1 MMTMNNENVRFLK
14 PLLRGFPIVV
24 LAMIIA
30 VLAAKKYL
38 NYVTPMYE
46 STAKLKLADTQEGV
60 PSANLFKDFDVFAT
74 PNKISTEIEVL
85 KSTSLIE
92 KTLEKLPFSTEIY
105 RKGKVRSVELFGD
118 SPIKVESILNDE
130 KNYDKKFIINITSN
144 QNFTIKA
151 SDSAKEVKGTFG
163 VPTAIK
169 GGKLLITKND
179 SYLQSKPGAKIVD
192 QYEVE
197 FLSRE
202 KLLDKV
208 NKNLDIVSV
217 DKDVP
222 VIRINYKS
230 NVPEK
235 ASLLVNTLA
244 ETYIQDYIENKYRA
258 ANTTVDFLK
267 NEIGQANNKLS
278 GAENRIENYRNK
290 ENIINI
296 PQETETDLRKISQLK
311 IQKSNLKMNL
321 DAIKNLNNYIS
332 EGKDNYLEL
341 APNFEAFNDLLSTE
355 MVKNMKLLQAEK
367 KELLLIYTPE
377 HEKVKV
383 IDSKIKDLT
392 DYQTESIKNTQRNL
406 QIKYNDIDRDI
417 QIAEQAFIGLPE
429 KEKLLNIMNRE
440 FNLYEKNYNFL
451 NEKRIDAEIAKA
463 AKISFH
469 KIITRGEMPKQPVS
483 PMRSIIIIVAAIMS
497 MIGSIALIYA
507 VHFAKAKV
515 NDVYTIEKNSTIPV
529 AFTTPYIK
537 NRENIMHHFLENVLE
552 MELKEII
559 KDKNLICIT
568 SYDKSKQHMFHS
580 KNIIKALQA
589 QSRKVLVIDVA
600 GNLENIENIDYID
613 FSEEK
618 NLRLTSTDIENLIRE
633 KMTGNDLCIIN
644 NQSIKQGKLPLLF
657 LKMADENLFV
667 LDSRKTAEK
676 TIMNVELLKDEYK
689 LTNLWFVLN
698 KEGYNPSLMTSIKS
712 FVNRK
717 RS

>member
-169 GGKLLITKND
+169 GGKILITKND

-321 DAIKNLNNYIS
+321 DAIKNLNDYIS

-355 MVKNMKLLQAEK
+355 MIKNMKLLQAEK
-367 KELLLIYTPE
+367 KELLLTYTPE

-469 KIITRGEMPKQPVS
+469 KIITRGELPKQPVS

-529 AFTTPYIK
+529 AFTTPFIK

-600 GNLENIENIDYID
+600 GNLKNIENIDYID

-618 NLRLTSTDIENLIRE
+618 NLRLTFTDIENLIRE

>member
-1 MMTMNNENVRFLK
+1 MNNENVRFLK

-92 KTLEKLPFSTEIY
+92 KTLQKLPFSTEIY

-163 VPTAIK
+163 VPTAIR
-169 GGKLLITKND
+169 GGKILITKND

-192 QYEVE
+192 QYEAE

-278 GAENRIENYRNK
+278 GAENRIEKYRNK

-367 KELLLIYTPE
+367 KELLLTYTPE

-469 KIITRGEMPKQPVS
+469 KIITRGELPKQPVS

-568 SYDKSKQHMFHS
+568 SYDKSKQHRLHS

-712 FVNRK
+712 FINRK

>member
-1 MMTMNNENVRFLK
+1 MNNENVRFLK

-169 GGKLLITKND
+169 GGKILITKND

-332 EGKDNYLEL
+332 EGKDNYLDL

-367 KELLLIYTPE
+367 KELLLTYTPE

-469 KIITRGEMPKQPVS
+469 KIITRGELPKQPVS

-712 FVNRK
+712 FINRK

>member
-1 MMTMNNENVRFLK
+1 MNSENVRFLK
-14 PLLRGFPIVV
+14 PLLRGLPIVI
-24 LAMIIA
+24 LAMVIS

-46 STAKLKLADTQEGV
+46 STAKLKLADTEQGV
-60 PSANLFKDFDVFAT
+60 PSANLFKDFDIFASA
-74 PNKISTEIEVL
+74 NKISTEIEVL

-105 RKGKVRSVELFGD
+105 RIGKMRSVELFND
-118 SPIKVESILNDE
+118 SPVKIEATFDDK
-130 KNYDKKFIINITSN
+130 KNYDKKFVLNINSN
-144 QNFTIKA
+144 QNFTLTPQG
-151 SDSAKEVKGTFG
+151 SAKLIKGTFG
-163 VPTAIK
+163 IPVNIE
-169 GGKLLITKND
+169 GGKILITKND
-179 SYLQSKPGAKIVD
+179 EYLKSKPNAKIID
-192 QYEVE
+192 QYEFE

-202 KLLDKV
+202 KLLDKI

-230 NVPEK
+230 NIPEK

-244 ETYIQDYIENKYRA
+244 ESYIEDYIENKYRA

-267 NEIGQANNKLS
+267 GEIGQANSKLS
-278 GAENRIENYRNK
+278 QTENRIENYRNK

-321 DAIKNLNNYIS
+321 DAIKNLNSYIA
-332 EGKDNYLEL
+332 EGKDNYLDL
-341 APNFEAFNDLLSTE
+341 ATNFEAFNDLLSTE
-355 MVKNMKLLQAEK
+355 MVKNMKQLQAEK
-367 KELLLIYTPE
+367 KELLLTYTPE
-377 HEKVKV
+377 HEKVKI
-383 IDSKIKDLT
+383 IDDKIKDLT
-392 DYQTESIKNTQRNL
+392 DYQTESIRNTQRSL

-451 NEKRIDAEIAKA
+451 NEKRIDAEIAKS

-469 KIITRGEMPKQPVS
+469 KIITRGEVPAQPVS

-497 MIGSIALIYA
+497 MIGSVILIYA

-515 NDVYTIEKNSTIPV
+515 NDVYTIEKNSSIPV
-529 AFTTPYIK
+529 AFTTPFIK
-537 NRENIMHHFLENVLE
+537 KKEKIMHHFLENVLE
-552 MELKEII
+552 MELKEIVKEQNI
-559 KDKNLICIT
+559 ICIT
-568 SYDKSKQHMFHS
+568 SYDKAIQHRFHS
-580 KNIIKALQA
+580 KNIISALQA

-600 GNLENIENIDYID
+600 GNLENIESSQYIN
-613 FSEEK
+613 FSDE
-618 NLRLTSTDIENLIRE
+618 ENLQLTNHDIQSLIRS
-633 KMTGNDLCIIN
+633 KMVENDICIIN

-657 LKMADENLFV
+657 LKMADQNLFV
-667 LDSRKTAEK
+667 LDSRRTAAK
-676 TIMNVELLKDEYK
+676 SIMKVELLKDEYQ

-698 KEGYNPSLMTSIKS
+698 KEGYNPSLITTIKNYIKK
-712 FVNRK
+712 F

>member
-1 MMTMNNENVRFLK
+1 MNNENVRFLK

-30 VLAAKKYL
+30 VFAAKKYL

-151 SDSAKEVKGTFG
+151 SDSAKEVKGIFG

-169 GGKLLITKND
+169 GGKILITKND

-332 EGKDNYLEL
+332 EGKDNYLDL

-367 KELLLIYTPE
+367 KELLLTYTPE

-469 KIITRGEMPKQPVS
+469 KIITRGEQPKQPVS

-529 AFTTPYIK
+529 AFTTPFIK
-537 NRENIMHHFLENVLE
+537 SREKTMHHFLENVLE

-600 GNLENIENIDYID
+600 GNLKDIENIDYID

-676 TIMNVELLKDEYK
+676 TIMKVELLKDEYK

-712 FVNRK
+712 FINRK

>member
-169 GGKLLITKND
+169 GGKILITKND

-367 KELLLIYTPE
+367 KELLLTYTPE

-383 IDSKIKDLT
+383 IDAKIKDLT

-469 KIITRGEMPKQPVS
+469 KIITRGELPKQPVS

-559 KDKNLICIT
+559 KDKNLICIA

-600 GNLENIENIDYID
+600 GNLENIKNIDYID

-712 FVNRK
+712 FINRK

>member
-144 QNFTIKA
+144 QNFIIKA

-169 GGKLLITKND
+169 GGKILITKND

-202 KLLDKV
+202 KLLDMI

-332 EGKDNYLEL
+332 EGKDNYLDL

-367 KELLLIYTPE
+367 KELLLTYTPE

-383 IDSKIKDLT
+383 IDAKIKDLT
-392 DYQTESIKNTQRNL
+392 DYQTESIRNTQRNL

-469 KIITRGEMPKQPVS
+469 KIITRGELPKQPVS

-529 AFTTPYIK
+529 AFTTPFIK

-568 SYDKSKQHMFHS
+568 SYDKSKQHRFHS

-712 FVNRK
+712 FINRK

>member
-92 KTLEKLPFSTEIY
+92 KTLKKLPFSTEIY

-332 EGKDNYLEL
+332 EGKDNYLDL

-367 KELLLIYTPE
+367 KELLLTYTPE

-469 KIITRGEMPKQPVS
+469 KIITRGELPKQPVS

-497 MIGSIALIYA
+497 MIGSIAIIYA

-529 AFTTPYIK
+529 AFTTPFIK

-589 QSRKVLVIDVA
+589 QSRKVLIIDVA
-600 GNLENIENIDYID
+600 GNLKNIENIDYID

-618 NLRLTSTDIENLIRE
+618 N
-633 KMTGNDLCIIN
+633 
-644 NQSIKQGKLPLLF
+644 
-657 LKMADENLFV
+657 
-667 LDSRKTAEK
+667 
-676 TIMNVELLKDEYK
+676 
-689 LTNLWFVLN
+689 
-698 KEGYNPSLMTSIKS
+698 
-712 FVNRK
+712 
-717 RS
+717 

>member
-151 SDSAKEVKGTFG
+151 SDSAKGVKGTFG
-163 VPTAIK
+163 VPTAIR
-169 GGKLLITKND
+169 GGKILISKND
-179 SYLQSKPGAKIVD
+179 SYLRSKPGAKIVD

-332 EGKDNYLEL
+332 EGKDNYLDL

-367 KELLLIYTPE
+367 KELLLTYTPE

-392 DYQTESIKNTQRNL
+392 DYQTESIRNTQRNL

-469 KIITRGEMPKQPVS
+469 KIITKGELPKQPVS

-600 GNLENIENIDYID
+600 GNLKDIENIDYID

-712 FVNRK
+712 FINRK

>member
-130 KNYDKKFIINITSN
+130 KNYDKKFIINVNSN
-144 QNFTIKA
+144 QNFTIN
-151 SDSAKEVKGTFG
+151 SDSAKEIKGTFG

-169 GGKLLITKND
+169 GGKILITKND

-367 KELLLIYTPE
+367 KELLLTYTPE
-377 HEKVKV
+377 HEKVKI
-383 IDSKIKDLT
+383 IDAKIKDLT
-392 DYQTESIKNTQRNL
+392 DYQTESIKNTQKNL

-417 QIAEQAFIGLPE
+417 QVAEQAFIGLPE

-469 KIITRGEMPKQPVS
+469 KIITRGELPKQPVS

-568 SYDKSKQHMFHS
+568 SYDKSKQHRFHS

-667 LDSRKTAEK
+667 LDSRRTAEK

-698 KEGYNPSLMTSIKS
+698 KEGYNPNLMTSIKC
-712 FVNRK
+712 FINRK

>member
-1 MMTMNNENVRFLK
+1 MNNENVRFLK

-169 GGKLLITKND
+169 GGKILITKND

-321 DAIKNLNNYIS
+321 DAIKNLNDYIS

-355 MVKNMKLLQAEK
+355 MIKNMKLLQAEK
-367 KELLLIYTPE
+367 KELLLTYTPE

-469 KIITRGEMPKQPVS
+469 KIITRGELPKQPVS

-529 AFTTPYIK
+529 AFTTPFIK

-600 GNLENIENIDYID
+600 GNLKNIENIDYID

-618 NLRLTSTDIENLIRE
+618 NLRLTFTDIENLIRE

>member
-1 MMTMNNENVRFLK
+1 MNNENVRFLK

-105 RKGKVRSVELFGD
+105 RKGKVRSVELFND
-118 SPIKVESILNDE
+118 SPIKVESILSDE
-130 KNYDKKFIINITSN
+130 KNYDKKFIINVTSN
-144 QNFTIKA
+144 QNFTIS
-151 SDSAKEVKGTFG
+151 SDSAKEIKGTFG

-169 GGKLLITKND
+169 GGKILITKND

-332 EGKDNYLEL
+332 EGKDNYLDL

-367 KELLLIYTPE
+367 KELLLTYTPE

-383 IDSKIKDLT
+383 IDSKIKDLI

-469 KIITRGEMPKQPVS
+469 KIITRGELPKQPVS

-529 AFTTPYIK
+529 AFTTPFIK
-537 NRENIMHHFLENVLE
+537 SSEKTMHHFLENVLE

-568 SYDKSKQHMFHS
+568 SYDKSKQHRFHS

-712 FVNRK
+712 FINRK

>member
-105 RKGKVRSVELFGD
+105 RKGKVRSVELFND

-144 QNFTIKA
+144 QNFTIN
-151 SDSAKEVKGTFG
+151 SDFAKEIKGTFG
-163 VPTAIK
+163 VPTVIK
-169 GGKLLITKND
+169 GGKILITRND

-367 KELLLIYTPE
+367 KELLLTYTPE
-377 HEKVKV
+377 HEKVKI
-383 IDSKIKDLT
+383 IDAKIKDLT
-392 DYQTESIKNTQRNL
+392 DYQTESIKNTQKNL

-417 QIAEQAFIGLPE
+417 QVAEQAFIGLPE

-469 KIITRGEMPKQPVS
+469 KIITRGELPKQPVS

-529 AFTTPYIK
+529 AFTTPFIK
-537 NRENIMHHFLENVLE
+537 SSEKTMHHFLENVLE

-568 SYDKSKQHMFHS
+568 SYDKSKQHRFHS

-633 KMTGNDLCIIN
+633 KITGNDLCIIN

-712 FVNRK
+712 FINRK

>member
-1 MMTMNNENVRFLK
+1 MNNENVRFLK

-105 RKGKVRSVELFGD
+105 RKGKVRSVELFND
-118 SPIKVESILNDE
+118 SPIKVESILSDE
-130 KNYDKKFIINITSN
+130 KNYDKKFIINVNSN
-144 QNFTIKA
+144 QNFTIN
-151 SDSAKEVKGTFG
+151 SDSAKEIKGTFG
-163 VPTAIK
+163 VPTVIK
-169 GGKLLITKND
+169 GGKILITRND
-179 SYLQSKPGAKIVD
+179 SYLKSKPGAKIVD

-367 KELLLIYTPE
+367 KELLLTYTPE
-377 HEKVKV
+377 HEKVKI
-383 IDSKIKDLT
+383 IDAKIKDLT
-392 DYQTESIKNTQRNL
+392 DYQTESIKNTQKNL

-469 KIITRGEMPKQPVS
+469 KIITRGELPKQPVS

-529 AFTTPYIK
+529 AFTTPFIK
-537 NRENIMHHFLENVLE
+537 SREKTMHHFLENVLE

-568 SYDKSKQHMFHS
+568 SYDKSKQHRFHS

-698 KEGYNPSLMTSIKS
+698 KEGYNPSLMTSIKT
-712 FVNRK
+712 FINRK

>member
-1 MMTMNNENVRFLK
+1 MNNENVRFLK

-30 VLAAKKYL
+30 VFAAKKYL

-169 GGKLLITKND
+169 GGKILITKND

-332 EGKDNYLEL
+332 EGKDNYLDL

-367 KELLLIYTPE
+367 KELLLTYTPE

-469 KIITRGEMPKQPVS
+469 KIITRGELPKQPVS

-529 AFTTPYIK
+529 AFTTPFIK

-600 GNLENIENIDYID
+600 GNLKNIENIDYID

-712 FVNRK
+712 FINRK

>member
-1 MMTMNNENVRFLK
+1 MNNENVRFLK

-105 RKGKVRSVELFGD
+105 RKGKVRSVELFND
-118 SPIKVESILNDE
+118 SPIKVEGFLTDE
-130 KNYDKKFIINITSN
+130 KNYDKKFSIHVTST
-144 QNFTIKA
+144 QNFTIAA
-151 SDSAKEVKGTFG
+151 SDSTKEIKGTFG
-163 VPTAIK
+163 TPTDIK
-169 GGKLLITKND
+169 GGKILVTKND
-179 SYLQSKPGAKIVD
+179 SLLQAKPAAKIID
-192 QYEVE
+192 HYEVE

-202 KLLDKV
+202 KLLDKI
-208 NKNLDIVSV
+208 NNNLDIVSV

-244 ETYIQDYIENKYRA
+244 ETYIEDYIENKYRA

-267 NEIGQANNKLS
+267 GEIGQANNKLS
-278 GAENRIENYRNK
+278 DAENRIENYRDRK
-290 ENIINI
+290 NIINI

-321 DAIKNLNNYIS
+321 DAIKNLNSYIS

-355 MVKNMKLLQAEK
+355 MIKNMKLLQAEK
-367 KELLLIYTPE
+367 KELLLTYTPE

-383 IDSKIKDLT
+383 IDAKIKDLT
-392 DYQTESIKNTQRNL
+392 DYQTESIRNTQRNL

-469 KIITRGEMPKQPVS
+469 KIITKGELPKQPVS

-529 AFTTPYIK
+529 AFTTTFIK

-568 SYDKSKQHMFHS
+568 SYDKSKQHLFHS

-633 KMTGNDLCIIN
+633 RMTGNEICIIN

-657 LKMADENLFV
+657 LKMADQNLFV
-667 LDSRKTAEK
+667 LDSRRTAEK

-698 KEGYNPSLMTSIKS
+698 KEGYNPSLMTSIKR
-712 FVNRK
+712 FINRK

>member
-169 GGKLLITKND
+169 GGKILITKND

-355 MVKNMKLLQAEK
+355 MIKNMKLLQAEK
-367 KELLLIYTPE
+367 KELLLTYTPE

-383 IDSKIKDLT
+383 IDAKIKDLT
-392 DYQTESIKNTQRNL
+392 DYQTESIRNTQRNL

-469 KIITRGEMPKQPVS
+469 KIITRGELPKQPVS

-600 GNLENIENIDYID
+600 GNLKNIENIDYID

-689 LTNLWFVLN
+689 LTSLWFVLN

>member
-1 MMTMNNENVRFLK
+1 MTMNNENVRFLK

-105 RKGKVRSVELFGD
+105 RKGKVRSVELFND
-118 SPIKVESILNDE
+118 SPIKVESILSDE
-130 KNYDKKFIINITSN
+130 KNYDKKFIINVNSN
-144 QNFTIKA
+144 QNFTIN
-151 SDSAKEVKGTFG
+151 SDSAKEIKGTFG
-163 VPTAIK
+163 VPTTIK
-169 GGKLLITKND
+169 GGKILITKND
-179 SYLQSKPGAKIVD
+179 SYLKSKPGAKIVD

-367 KELLLIYTPE
+367 KELLLTYTPE
-377 HEKVKV
+377 HEKVKI
-383 IDSKIKDLT
+383 IDAKIKDLT

-469 KIITRGEMPKQPVS
+469 KIITRGELPKQPVS

-529 AFTTPYIK
+529 AFTTPFIK
-537 NRENIMHHFLENVLE
+537 SSEKTMHHFLENVLE

-568 SYDKSKQHMFHS
+568 SYDKSKQHRFHS

-712 FVNRK
+712 FINRK

>member
-1 MMTMNNENVRFLK
+1 MTMNNENVRFLK

-130 KNYDKKFIINITSN
+130 KNYDKKFIINVNSN
-144 QNFTIKA
+144 QNFTIN
-151 SDSAKEVKGTFG
+151 SDSAKEIKGTFG
-163 VPTAIK
+163 VPTVIK
-169 GGKLLITKND
+169 GGKILITRND
-179 SYLQSKPGAKIVD
+179 SYLKSKPGAKIVD

-367 KELLLIYTPE
+367 KELLLTYTPE
-377 HEKVKV
+377 HEKVKI
-383 IDSKIKDLT
+383 IDAKIKDLT
-392 DYQTESIKNTQRNL
+392 DYQTESIKNTQKNL

-469 KIITRGEMPKQPVS
+469 KIITRGELPKQPVS

-507 VHFAKAKV
+507 IHFAKAKV

-529 AFTTPYIK
+529 AFTTPFIK
-537 NRENIMHHFLENVLE
+537 SREKTMHHFLENVLE

-568 SYDKSKQHMFHS
+568 SYDKSKQHRFHS

-600 GNLENIENIDYID
+600 GNLNDIENIDYID

-712 FVNRK
+712 FINRK

>member
-1 MMTMNNENVRFLK
+1 MNSENVRFLK
-14 PLLRGFPIVV
+14 PLLRGFPIVIITMV
-24 LAMIIA
+24 IA

-60 PSANLFKDFDVFAT
+60 PSANLFKDFDVFASA
-74 PNKISTEIEVL
+74 NKISTEIEVL

-105 RKGKVRSVELFGD
+105 RKGKVRSVELFEN
-118 SPIKVESILNDE
+118 SPIKVEGTFTDETND
-130 KNYDKKFIINITSN
+130 DKKFSINIYSDHH
-144 QNFTIKA
+144 FTITASGSTKA
-151 SDSAKEVKGTFG
+151 IKGTFG
-163 VPTAIK
+163 TPVDLES
-169 GGKLLITKND
+169 GKILISKNEN
-179 SYLQSKPGAKIVD
+179 YLRSRPAAKIID

-278 GAENRIENYRNK
+278 NAENRIENYRNK

-311 IQKSNLKMNL
+311 IQQSNIKMNL
-321 DAIKNLNNYIS
+321 DAIKNLNIYIA
-332 EGKDNYLEL
+332 EGKDNYLDL
-341 APNFEAFNDLLSTE
+341 ATNFEAFNDLLSTE
-355 MVKNMKLLQAEK
+355 MVKNMKKLQAEK
-367 KELLLIYTPE
+367 KELLLTYTPE
-377 HEKVKV
+377 HEKVKI
-383 IDSKIKDLT
+383 IDSKLKDLT
-392 DYQTESIKNTQRNL
+392 DYQTESIRNTQRNL

-417 QIAEQAFIGLPE
+417 QVAEQAFIGLPE

-451 NEKRIDAEIAKA
+451 NEKRIDAEIAKS

-469 KIITRGEMPKQPVS
+469 KIITRGELPTQPVS
-483 PMRSIIIIVAAIMS
+483 PMRSIIIIVAAIMG
-497 MIGSIALIYA
+497 MIGSVILIYA

-515 NDVYTIEKNSTIPV
+515 NDVYTIEKNSAIPI
-529 AFTTPYIK
+529 AFTTPFIK
-537 NRENIMHHFLENVLE
+537 KKENILYHFLENVLE

-559 KDKNLICIT
+559 KEKNIICIT
-568 SYDKSKQHMFHS
+568 SYDKVKQHLFHS
-580 KNIIKALQA
+580 KNIVKALQA
-589 QSRKVLVIDVA
+589 QSRKVLLIDVA
-600 GNLENIENIDYID
+600 GTLEHAVANQYINL
-613 FSEEK
+613 SEE
-618 NLRLTSTDIENLIRE
+618 ENLKLTTHEVQSIIIE
-633 KMTGNDLCIIN
+633 KMTENDICIIN

-657 LKMADENLFV
+657 LKLADQNLFL
-667 LDSRKTAEK
+667 LDSRKTAAK
-676 TIMNVELLKDEYK
+676 SIMNVELLKDEYQLK
-689 LTNLWFVLN
+689 NLWFVLN
-698 KEGYNPSLMTSIKS
+698 KEGYNPSLITTVKGFINK
-712 FVNRK
+712 F

>member
-1 MMTMNNENVRFLK
+1 MTMNNENVRFLK

-169 GGKLLITKND
+169 GGKILITKND

-367 KELLLIYTPE
+367 KELLLTYTPE

-383 IDSKIKDLT
+383 IDAKIKDLT
-392 DYQTESIKNTQRNL
+392 DYQTESIRNTQRNL

-469 KIITRGEMPKQPVS
+469 KIITRGELPKQPVS

-568 SYDKSKQHMFHS
+568 SYDKSKQHLFHS

-600 GNLENIENIDYID
+600 GNLKNIENIDYID

-698 KEGYNPSLMTSIKS
+698 KEVYNPSLMTSIKS

>member
-1 MMTMNNENVRFLK
+1 MNSENVRFLK
-14 PLLRGFPIVV
+14 PFLRGFPIVIITMV
-24 LAMIIA
+24 IA

-60 PSANLFKDFDVFAT
+60 PSANLFKDFDVFASA
-74 PNKISTEIEVL
+74 NKISTEIEVL

-92 KTLEKLPFSTEIY
+92 KTLQKLPFSTEIY
-105 RKGKVRSVELFGD
+105 RKGKVRSVELFEN
-118 SPIKVESILNDE
+118 SPIKVEGTFTDE
-130 KNYDKKFIINITSN
+130 KNNDKKFSINIYSN
-144 QNFTIKA
+144 YHFTITA
-151 SDSAKEVKGTFG
+151 AGSAKEIKGTFG
-163 VPTAIK
+163 TPVDIK
-169 GGKLLITKND
+169 GGKILISKNED
-179 SYLQSKPGAKIVD
+179 YLKSRPTAKIID
-192 QYEVE
+192 QYDVE

-267 NEIGQANNKLS
+267 NEIGQANKKLS
-278 GAENRIENYRNK
+278 NAENRIENYRNK

-321 DAIKNLNNYIS
+321 DAIKNLNSYIS
-332 EGKDNYLEL
+332 EGKDNYLDL
-341 APNFEAFNDLLSTE
+341 ATNFEAFNDLLSTE
-355 MVKNMKLLQAEK
+355 MVKNMKQLQAEK
-367 KELLLIYTPE
+367 KELLLTYTPE
-377 HEKVKV
+377 HEKVKI
-383 IDSKIKDLT
+383 IDSKLKDLT
-392 DYQTESIKNTQRNL
+392 DYQSESIRNTQRNL

-417 QIAEQAFIGLPE
+417 QVAEQAFVGLPE

-451 NEKRIDAEIAKA
+451 NEKRIDAEIAKS

-469 KIITRGEMPKQPVS
+469 KIITRGELPAQPVS

-497 MIGSIALIYA
+497 MIGSIILIYT

-515 NDVYTIEKNSTIPV
+515 NDVYTIEKDSDIPV
-529 AFTTPYIK
+529 AFTTPFIK
-537 NRENIMHHFLENVLE
+537 KEDQVMHHFLENILE
-552 MELKEII
+552 MELKGII
-559 KDKNLICIT
+559 KNKNIICVT
-568 SYDKSKQHMFHS
+568 SYDRAKEHRFHS
-580 KNIIKALQA
+580 KNMIDALQA
-589 QSRKVLVIDVA
+589 QSRKVLLVDVA
-600 GNLENIENIDYID
+600 GNLEKSFANQYI
-613 FSEEK
+613 
-618 NLRLTSTDIENLIRE
+618 NLSAEENLKLTAAEIHSLINE
-633 KMTGNDLCIIN
+633 NMTENDICIIN
-644 NQSIKQGKLPLLF
+644 NQAIKQGKLPLLF
-657 LKMADENLFV
+657 LKLADQNLFL
-667 LDSRKTAEK
+667 LDSRKTATK
-676 TIMNVELLKDEYK
+676 SIMKVELLKDEYQ
-689 LTNLWFVLN
+689 LTNLWFILN
-698 KEGYNPSLMTSIKS
+698 KEDYNPSLITTIKGFVNKIKS
-712 FVNRK
+712 
-717 RS
+717 

>member
-1 MMTMNNENVRFLK
+1 MNNENVRFLK

-169 GGKLLITKND
+169 GGKILITKND

-267 NEIGQANNKLS
+267 NEIGQANNKLA

-332 EGKDNYLEL
+332 EGKDNYLDL

-367 KELLLIYTPE
+367 KELLLTYTPE

-469 KIITRGEMPKQPVS
+469 KIITRGELPKQPVS

-529 AFTTPYIK
+529 AFTTPFIK

-712 FVNRK
+712 FINRK

>member
-1 MMTMNNENVRFLK
+1 MNNENVRFLK

-332 EGKDNYLEL
+332 EGKDNYLDL

-367 KELLLIYTPE
+367 KELLLTYTPE
-377 HEKVKV
+377 HEKVKI
-383 IDSKIKDLT
+383 IDAKIKDLT

-469 KIITRGEMPKQPVS
+469 KIITRGELPKQPVS

-529 AFTTPYIK
+529 AFTTPFIK

-600 GNLENIENIDYID
+600 GNLKNIDNIDYID

-712 FVNRK
+712 FINRK

>member
-1 MMTMNNENVRFLK
+1 MTMNNENVRFLK

-92 KTLEKLPFSTEIY
+92 KTLKKLPFSTEIY

-169 GGKLLITKND
+169 GGKILITKND

-197 FLSRE
+197 FMSRE

-332 EGKDNYLEL
+332 EGKDNYLDL

-367 KELLLIYTPE
+367 KELLLTYTPE

-469 KIITRGEMPKQPVS
+469 KIITKGELPKQPVS

-529 AFTTPYIK
+529 AFTTPFIK

-568 SYDKSKQHMFHS
+568 SYDKSKQHRFHS

-600 GNLENIENIDYID
+600 GNLKNIENIDYID

-698 KEGYNPSLMTSIKS
+698 KEGYNPSLMTSVKS
-712 FVNRK
+712 FINRK

>member
-1 MMTMNNENVRFLK
+1 LMTMNNENVRFLK

-30 VLAAKKYL
+30 VFAAKKYL

-332 EGKDNYLEL
+332 EGKDNYLDL

-367 KELLLIYTPE
+367 KELLLTYTPE

-392 DYQTESIKNTQRNL
+392 DYQTESIRNTQRNL

-469 KIITRGEMPKQPVS
+469 KIITRGELPKQPVS

-529 AFTTPYIK
+529 AFTTPFIK

-657 LKMADENLFV
+657 LKMADENLFI

-712 FVNRK
+712 FINRK

>member
-1 MMTMNNENVRFLK
+1 MNNENVRFLK

-92 KTLEKLPFSTEIY
+92 KTLAKLPFSTEIY
-105 RKGKVRSVELFGD
+105 RKGKVRSVELFND
-118 SPIKVESILNDE
+118 SPIKVESIFSDE
-130 KNYDKKFIINITSN
+130 KNYDKKFIINVNSN
-144 QNFTIKA
+144 QNFTIN
-151 SDSAKEVKGTFG
+151 SDSAKEIKGTFG

-169 GGKLLITKND
+169 GGKILISKND
-179 SYLQSKPGAKIVD
+179 SYLQSKPDAKIVD

-321 DAIKNLNNYIS
+321 DAIKNLNSYIS

-355 MVKNMKLLQAEK
+355 MVKNMKQLQAEK
-367 KELLLIYTPE
+367 KELLLTYTPE
-377 HEKVKV
+377 HEKVKI
-383 IDSKIKDLT
+383 IDAKIKDLT
-392 DYQTESIKNTQRNL
+392 DYQTESIRNTQKNL

-417 QIAEQAFIGLPE
+417 QVAEQAFIGLPE

-469 KIITRGEMPKQPVS
+469 KIITRGELPKQPVS

-559 KDKNLICIT
+559 KDKNLICIM

-600 GNLENIENIDYID
+600 GNLKDIENIDYID

-618 NLRLTSTDIENLIRE
+618 NLRSTSTDIENLIRK

-698 KEGYNPSLMTSIKS
+698 KEGYNPSLITTVKS
-712 FVNRK
+712 FINRK

>member
-130 KNYDKKFIINITSN
+130 KNYDKKFIINVNSN
-144 QNFTIKA
+144 QNFTIN
-151 SDSAKEVKGTFG
+151 SDSAKEIKGTFG
-163 VPTAIK
+163 VPTVIK
-169 GGKLLITKND
+169 GGKILITRND
-179 SYLQSKPGAKIVD
+179 SYLKSKPGAKIVD

-367 KELLLIYTPE
+367 KELLLTYTPE
-377 HEKVKV
+377 HEKVKI
-383 IDSKIKDLT
+383 IDAKIKDLT
-392 DYQTESIKNTQRNL
+392 DYQTESIKNTQKNL

-469 KIITRGEMPKQPVS
+469 KIITRGELPKQPVS

-568 SYDKSKQHMFHS
+568 SYDKSKQHRFHS

-712 FVNRK
+712 FINRN

>member
-169 GGKLLITKND
+169 GGKILITKND

-332 EGKDNYLEL
+332 EGKDNYLDL

-367 KELLLIYTPE
+367 KELLLTYTPE

-469 KIITRGEMPKQPVS
+469 KIITRGELPKQPVS

-712 FVNRK
+712 FINRK